1 MGKKMLDEN
10 NLVVKRN
17 SGEKQNKKKKDLEWR
32 RNFRLKSNQEEKENS
47 GGEKS

>member
-17 SGEKQNKKKKDLEWR
+17 SGEKKIMRIKDFKWV
-32 RNFRLKSNQEEKENS
+32 KQS
-47 GGEKS
+47 GGNDSFIND